1 MNIPDAAITAAAET
15 LAILYGHA
23 ERGPVEAALA
33 AALPHLGEVDT
44 TYATRVH
51 YPGGTIVHDDYATP
65 DLASARERAARLNWG
80 PNATITVV
88 QRTVTVTEWTE
99 VET

>member
-33 AALPHLGEVDT
+33 AALPHLGET
-44 TYATRVH
+44 SYTTRVQ
-51 YPGGTIVHDDYATP
+51 YSGGTIVHEEYASP
-65 DLASARERAARLNWG
+65 DLATARERAARLNWG